1 MVKDQKA
8 KEDLDEI
15 VDKMIDER
23 IEKFKILW
31 NDEKEAEVEKLK
43 ELIDNRLQELEE
55 SNTKNR
61 GKFEKEFLE
70 KVTQQ
75 SNEDRESKIRQLED
89 KLQDRIKKEIEL
101 SEGRG
106 KEKSETEMEKHLT
119 CIRKEIKEA
128 QEKLGSELRNEFDSG
143 FGKLKAEIEKE
154 LGRVK
159 EESQKRNDNIEP
171 ESPRVQKGI
180 AMGDPSE
187 HAEEEFEIKMQSEMK
202 QMKEKLKQDFSREV
216 QALEDE
222 IEALR
227 NTYDSKVYTTDEGK
241 NAFVLK
247 SKIKYDVILK
257 GLGLSRSRLRMNEE
271 SSDDELGKIIKQ
283 RQKKLQ
289 KSKMFLLIN

>member
-15 VDKMIDER
+15 VDKMIGER
-23 IEKFKILW
+23 IEKFKIQW
-31 NDEKEAEVEKLK
+31 NCEKEAEVEKLK

-55 SNTKNR
+55 SNIKNR
-61 GKFEKEFLE
+61 TKFEKEFFE

-106 KEKSETEMEKHLT
+106 KEKYETEMEKHLA
-119 CIRKEIKEA
+119 CIRKEIKET

-154 LGRVK
+154 LERVK
-159 EESQKRNDNIEP
+159 EESQKRNVDVEP

-180 AMGDPSE
+180 ALSDPSE
-187 HAEEEFEIKMQSEMK
+187 HAEEEFEIKMQSEMN

-227 NTYDSKVYTTDEGK
+227 NTYDSKVYTTDEGI
-241 NAFVLK
+241 NAFCYSK
-247 SKIKYDVILK
+247 KKIK
-257 GLGLSRSRLRMNEE
+257 
-271 SSDDELGKIIKQ
+271 
-283 RQKKLQ
+283 
-289 KSKMFLLIN
+289 